1 MKWNAICLV
10 VLCSVLVNAGCSS
23 TSKARLSKSE
33 IQKVNWSDRIG
44 SYTWSDAIA
53 DLGQPAVH
61 GESTEGK
68 TGEWIIHRSPQVS
81 LGFGVGS
88 SSYGHNSAVGVGTG
102 TTITPPPRGEYLR
115 LQFDKNDKLT
125 AWTKVNH

>member
-1 MKWNAICLV
+1 MKMERHLPRGPVQCPGQRGLLLDVESAALQIRDSEGQLEV
-10 VLCSVLVNAGCSS
+10 IASVPIPG
-23 TSKARLSKSE
+23 
-33 IQKVNWSDRIG
+33 
-44 SYTWSDAIA
+44 SDAIA

-68 TGEWIIHRSPQVS
+68 PANGLSIAVRRYRWD
-81 LGFGVGS
+81 LAWGS

-115 LQFDKNDKLT
+115 LQFNKDDK
-125 AWTKVNH
+125 AHRSGPR